1 MFPYFIPKVEQ
12 MIQKDTVI
20 QAVEE
25 WMENTSFFLVD
36 VKVNQENEIF
46 VEFESES
53 DDINIDDCVDLSK
66 YVESKL
72 DREKDDFA
80 LEVGSAGLG
89 QPFKVLKQYLIH
101 LDDEVEVITKA
112 GKKISG
118 VLKSADEDGFI
129 LTENRKVKLENSK
142 KVMKMDVD
150 ELYHHA
156 DVKSVKYLI
165 RFS

>member
-1 MFPYFIPKVEQ
+1 MV
-12 MIQKDTVI
+12 QKDLVI
-20 QAVEE
+20 QIVEE

-36 VKVNQENEIF
+36 VKINPENEIF
-46 VEFESES
+46 IEFESES
-53 DDINIDDCVDLSK
+53 DDVNIDECVDLSK
-66 YVESKL
+66 FVESRL
-72 DREKDDFA
+72 DRDQEDFA

-101 LDDEVEVITKA
+101 IGDEVEIITKA
-112 GKKISG
+112 GKKVSG
-118 VLKSADEDGFI
+118 VLKSADENGFI

-150 ELYHHA
+150 ETYQHA